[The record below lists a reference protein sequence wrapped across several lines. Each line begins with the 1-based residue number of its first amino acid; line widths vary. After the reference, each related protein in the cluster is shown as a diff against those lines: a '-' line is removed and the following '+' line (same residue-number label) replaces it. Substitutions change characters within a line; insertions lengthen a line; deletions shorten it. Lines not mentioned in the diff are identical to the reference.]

1 MLSLEINRRSF
12 LTRNDQGLWA
22 VLCSALRCAW
32 LAEQVQVRAATEAE
46 HACPPAQLE
55 RPEGMG
61 GAGRASVAKAARP

>member
-1 MLSLEINRRSF
+1 MLSLETNGRFFSH
-12 LTRNDQGLWA
+12 TDWPGLWA

-32 LAEQVQVRAATEAE
+32 LVEQVQVRAATEAE